1 MSKRR
6 RTSNNE
12 VIQKIE
18 EELMNSMTENQ
29 FQPIKRQL
37 KINQFKWTDNQ
48 KEFFRL
54 ALNHDAKI
62 VFVDGPAGT
71 SKTLLSVY
79 CGLQLLNQKRIAD
92 IMYLLSLIHI

>member
-29 FQPIKRQL
+29 FQPIKETTQ
-37 KINQFKWTDNQ
+37 N
-48 KEFFRL
+48 
-54 ALNHDAKI
+54 
-62 VFVDGPAGT
+62 
-71 SKTLLSVY
+71 
-79 CGLQLLNQKRIAD
+79 
-92 IMYLLSLIHI
+92 